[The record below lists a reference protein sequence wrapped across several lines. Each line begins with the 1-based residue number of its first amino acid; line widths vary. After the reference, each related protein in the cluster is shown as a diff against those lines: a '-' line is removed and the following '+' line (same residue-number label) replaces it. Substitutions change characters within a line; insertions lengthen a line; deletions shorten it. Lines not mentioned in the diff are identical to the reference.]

1 MIEPDPAVA
10 SGAPPAPPKKS
21 NNALAVVIAVVI
33 VLCCGCFGA
42 LGLIIAFWQPIL
54 SELGLG

>member
-1 MIEPDPAVA
+1 MNEPDPVMT
-10 SGAPPAPPKKS
+10 SSAPPAPPKKS
-21 NNALAVVIAVVI
+21 NTALIAVIVAVI
-33 VLCCGCFGA
+33 ILCCGCFGA